1 MGQNHRTESAGKI
14 HLHHNVERDE
24 RVVRTVVLPALFAGN
39 DFLVPELRHRV
50 RWQRHRADGRQLR
63 IAAVWLDC
71 AVTL

>member
-39 DFLVPELRHRV
+39 DFLVPERFV
-50 RWQRHRADGRQLR
+50 IAFDGS
-63 IAAVWLDC
+63 ATGPMAGSY
-71 AVTL
+71 A